1 MVGLSITWG
10 VSWTLAYKP
19 VIIVHGLL
27 DDPDNY
33 ATLAAFINQTYPG
46 TKVII
51 VDAFNNNNSL
61 QPMWKQVK
69 GFREKMLPIMRSAQ
83 DGVNL
88 ICCSQGGLICRAI
101 LSTTEAHNVQTFISL
116 AAPQMGQFGGE
127 STWLKGIFPGAYKYV
142 FQFCFTS
149 LGSLLSVCNYWNDPK
164 HQARYRQNNDFL
176 AVLNNETNNPLADE
190 WKHNFLQI
198 QKLILIGGPDDEVI
212 SPWQSSFFS
221 FYDTRGRVVDITQ
234 QEVYVQDSFGL
245 QSLDRRNGLVV
256 CTVPGVKHRE
266 WVHSKRA
273 FDECIAKFLF

>member
-1 MVGLSITWG
+1 MHSPFSQCGKAFQGITMSEYSYFTREFIWSALFMVGLSITWG

-116 AAPQMGQFGGE
+116 AAPQMGQFGG
-127 STWLKGIFPGAYKYV
+127 
-142 FQFCFTS
+142 
-149 LGSLLSVCNYWNDPK
+149 DPK

>member
-1 MVGLSITWG
+1 MSEYNHFIREFIWSVLFVVGLSITCG

-33 ATLAAFINQTYPG
+33 ATLAALINQTYPG
-46 TKVII
+46 TKVITI
-51 VDAFNNNNSL
+51 DAFNNNDSL

-69 GFREKMLPIMRSAQ
+69 GFREKMLPIMRSAK

-101 LSTTEAHNVQTFISL
+101 LSTTEVHNVKTFISL

-127 STWLKGIFPGAYKYV
+127 STWLKAIFPGAYKYA
-142 FQFCFTS
+142 FHFCFTT

-176 AVLNNETNNPLADE
+176 AVLNNETNNPL
-190 WKHNFLQI
+190 
-198 QKLILIGGPDDEVI
+198 
-212 SPWQSSFFS
+212 
-221 FYDTRGRVVDITQ
+221 
-234 QEVYVQDSFGL
+234 
-245 QSLDRRNGLVV
+245 
-256 CTVPGVKHRE
+256 C
-266 WVHSKRA
+266 
-273 FDECIAKFLF
+273 